1 MKTFLVVLMS
11 GVLFQQSAPAYFP
24 VAHGSHA
31 SVLLSTVIRVP
42 ESSRSALSDL
52 VAIGF
57 ENHIPTG
64 ITVAHTPDRDPCGT
78 PLNLKPGTMTVADLI
93 SVIGATMPGYRAGLQ
108 NGVLEVAP
116 IPLSDGTSQFLAMKL
131 PKFQSSPAPHQ
142 LLGLTLWG
150 LIQGVLAPGQ
160 GTNIVHPMSLS
171 AETVTGMNIK
181 DGTVKS
187 VLDMIVDKGNG
198 GVWILKSSQIK
209 TLSAESPMPYEI
221 YGYVGDSQSLASNMA
236 CSK

>member
-1 MKTFLVVLMS
+1 MKMFLVVLMS
-11 GVLFQQSAPAYFP
+11 GVLFQQSAPTYFHI
-24 VAHGSHA
+24 AHGRHA

-42 ESSRSALSDL
+42 VTSRSALSDL

-64 ITVAHTPDRDPCGT
+64 ITVAHTPDRDTCGT

-93 SVIGATMPGYRAGLQ
+93 SEIGATMPGYRADLQ

-116 IPLSDGTSQFLAMKL
+116 TPLSEGTSQFLSMKL
-131 PKFQSSPAPHQ
+131 PKFQSPPAPHQ

-150 LIQGVLAPGQ
+150 FIQNVLSPGR
-160 GTNIVHPMSLS
+160 GTNVVHPLSLS

-198 GVWILKSSQIK
+198 GGWILKSSQIE
-209 TLSAESPMPYEI
+209 TLSAESPMPFEI
-221 YGYVGDSQSLASNMA
+221 YGYVGDSQSLASSLA